1 MVELLSYTVV
11 FRNSQY
17 LQMAP
22 IAHGS
27 LMLLEEIFL
36 RLSMDNQTRKKLI
49 GTFPS
54 KKNPYPLV
62 VKHGPGGKSSMG
74 GCPLYIPTLLLCSHL
89 PTLLSHSNL
98 HLSTHVPIP
107 ASHQPQILRTNH
119 IIYIYNIIYIY
130 IPHLSRPTFHR
141 LKDRFPC
148 CLIVARIASPA
159 KGLGDGLKGVQPSSA
174 KAVENRVTKHQS
186 MDWFFKG
193 KSTGNHGFYRQI

>member
-54 KKNPYPLV
+54 KK
-62 VKHGPGGKSSMG
+62 
-74 GCPLYIPTLLLCSHL
+74 TL
-89 PTLLSHSNL
+89 TL
-98 HLSTHVPIP
+98 
-107 ASHQPQILRTNH
+107 
-119 IIYIYNIIYIY
+119 
-130 IPHLSRPTFHR
+130 
-141 LKDRFPC
+141 
-148 CLIVARIASPA
+148 
-159 KGLGDGLKGVQPSSA
+159 
-174 KAVENRVTKHQS
+174 
-186 MDWFFKG
+186 W
-193 KSTGNHGFYRQI
+193 